1 MNLENISCIPLLC
14 IEDIYVHDLKK
25 DKYENVWFFLNTAS
39 ETYTIKCNSDLD
51 YDLWINSLIH
61 CTNLAKESNILKERN
76 KKIEQVQSFLFEL
89 SSKNSIFDTNFV
101 LADRRQLERAF
112 DVIETHCNSF
122 FPKFVSSSEQNVT
135 KGGELMKPL
144 KAFTLAFLEGR
155 RLKHDPAS
163 NDQFRSKISECLSLL
178 GTPLETQDGSATTLG
193 QVIGAEQVSKE
204 AIDSQAEDIFD
215 RLSKVVDDTFY
226 NLQRLSVSNNV
237 FLEQYYS
244 RLEAGSLSRLDS
256 FIV

>member
-1 MNLENISCIPLLC
+1 M
-14 IEDIYVHDLKK
+14 KK

-89 SSKNSIFDTNFV
+89 SSKNSIFDTQFV
-101 LADRRQLERAF
+101 MADRRQLERAF
-112 DVIETHCNSF
+112 DVIEAHCNDF
-122 FPKFVSSSEQNVT
+122 FPKYITSADLNQT
-135 KGGELMKPL
+135 KGAAMLKPL
-144 KAFTLAFLEGR
+144 KDFTTAFLDAR
-155 RLKHDPAS
+155 RLKNDPSAS
-163 NDQFRSKISECLSLL
+163 DQFKAKIQDCVKLL
-178 GTPLETQDGSATTLG
+178 DTHLESQDGESTTLA
-193 QVIGAEQVSKE
+193 QVIGADPESAD
-204 AIDSQAEDIFD
+204 AIDGRAKEVFD
-215 RLSKVVDDTFY
+215 RISKVVDDMFY

-244 RLEAGSLSRLDS
+244 RLEGASLSRLDS